1 MIKDK
6 LKDLK
11 TDIKYVSENE
21 VKNTKLELLASL
33 VEKILDFN
41 ELLNIPDL
49 ESEKS
54 ATERQ
59 QGQGL
64 KTLTPQEMITR
75 LNVLL
80 AQLKAGNNSQKL
92 KNETRQ
98 LLYSLYGSKNV
109 SKTIYNSLMNTI

>member
-1 MIKDK
+1 MLLI
-6 LKDLK
+6 L
-11 TDIKYVSENE
+11 IKYR
-21 VKNTKLELLASL
+21 
-33 VEKILDFN
+33 DF
-41 ELLNIPDL
+41 PDL

-92 KNETRQ
+92 KMKQDNCCIHYTDQ
-98 LLYSLYGSKNV
+98 
-109 SKTIYNSLMNTI
+109 KT